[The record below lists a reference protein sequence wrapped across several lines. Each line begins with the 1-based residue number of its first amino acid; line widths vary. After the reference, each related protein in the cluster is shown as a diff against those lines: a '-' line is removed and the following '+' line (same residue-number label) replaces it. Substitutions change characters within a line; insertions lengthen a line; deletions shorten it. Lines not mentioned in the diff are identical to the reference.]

1 MAKIAENAEVN
12 IKNDKNGL
20 GITIDALFKGMET
33 LIQSKTVVGEP
44 IEAHG
49 ALIIPL
55 LEITAGMATGSFGAK
70 NGEKGAGAM
79 NTKITPVALLIIEDG
94 RTRLVSIKDQDVFTR
109 LLDLIPEAID
119 KVRKGSISPEV
130 KEEALKIAKTSLEA
144 DSGVDGDDGNDD
156 QDIKEI

>member
-1 MAKIAENAEVN
+1 MAKLGENAEID

-44 IEAHG
+44 MEVKNAV
-49 ALIIPL
+49 IIPL
-55 LEITAGMATGSFGAK
+55 LEITAGMATGQLQAK
-70 NGEKGAGAM
+70 SGPNGAGAM
-79 NTKITPVALLIIEDG
+79 NTKISPVALLIIEDG

-119 KVRKGSISPEV
+119 KVRQGSVSPEA
-130 KEEALKIAKTSLEA
+130 KKAADDLAKAPDELTGEMAESALELSNTQTE
-144 DSGVDGDDGNDD
+144 
-156 QDIKEI
+156 